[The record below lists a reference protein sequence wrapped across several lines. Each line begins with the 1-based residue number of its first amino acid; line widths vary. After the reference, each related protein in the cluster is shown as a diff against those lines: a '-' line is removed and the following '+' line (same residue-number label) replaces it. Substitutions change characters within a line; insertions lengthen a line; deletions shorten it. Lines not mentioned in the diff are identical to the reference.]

1 MVLSIVPKAQGEGQE
16 GGSQQ
21 EKVTRE
27 KIQVLVKYKG
37 ETCDLHH
44 HLSPV
49 SFDQINA
56 RPLKRFAKA
65 QGTDPSR
72 EAGKP

>member
-49 SFDQINA
+49 TCLLRPDQCQTFKKICQGPRD
-56 RPLKRFAKA
+56 RPF
-65 QGTDPSR
+65 T
-72 EAGKP
+72 